1 MTVVVTAANDLSEAR
16 IKRLI
21 KDLGNPSSLPK
32 LDKKVI
38 SIS

>member
-1 MTVVVTAANDLSEAR
+1 MTVVTAANELSEAR

-21 KDLGNPSSLPK
+21 IELGSPGSLPK

-38 SIS
+38 SMS